1 MQVPTSWRLGLVL
14 AGGGGYAMAMTAMR
28 YQVLVDGCSESVN
41 APGTWI
47 MVDRVT

>member
-1 MQVPTSWRLGLVL
+1 
-14 AGGGGYAMAMTAMR
+14 MTAMR